1 MAVVLPYVYQAVAAL
16 AVSMLASAAQ
26 TIRGPR
32 IGEISQQTSQ
42 EGVPRPIVFA
52 LSQPMQG
59 NIIATSEPNVVRR
72 KQRGGKGGPKVETE
86 SVYRTYAVG
95 VSEGPISGFV
105 RVWRNG
111 ILVYNARDGATAENT
126 KFLETARFF
135 TGGWDQLPSPDLE
148 AIFGVGYT
156 PAHRGTAYMVMA
168 NDDLTDM
175 RGAIPQY
182 VFQVLRCEGYYLT
195 SRPYPVEDIEA
206 LETFGR
212 PRNSAYYQQT
222 EAMETFG
229 SITEATL
236 RALLTTYANWP
247 PEAIETQGAVLSP
260 NELRQILRSYTD
272 WPPEALETEG
282 DILSGTIDQILL
294 TYDEYPPEAI
304 ETSGDILS
312 GTLT

>member
-16 AVSMLASAAQ
+16 AVSLISSAAT

-42 EGVPRPIVFA
+42 EGVPRPIVFG

-95 VSEGPISGFV
+95 VGEGPISGFV

-111 ILVYNARDGATAENT
+111 ILVYNARDGATAENA

-135 TGGWDQLPSPDLE
+135 MGGWDQLPSPDLE

-195 SRPYPVEDIEA
+195 SRPYAVEDIEPM
-206 LETFGR
+206 ESFGR
-212 PRNSAYYQQT
+212 PRNSAFYQVDEGIESSAIPT
-222 EAMETFG
+222 VAE
-229 SITEATL
+229 L
-236 RALLTTYANWP
+236 RAILHPYTDGA
-247 PEAIETQGAVLSP
+247 PEAIESQGTILSP
-260 NELRQILRSYTD
+260 NELRAILRTYTD
-272 WPPEALETEG
+272 WPPEAVE
-282 DILSGTIDQILL
+282 SQGTILGGTL
-294 TYDEYPPEAI
+294 AVALVWYTNYPPEAV
-304 ETSGDILS
+304 ESQGTILS